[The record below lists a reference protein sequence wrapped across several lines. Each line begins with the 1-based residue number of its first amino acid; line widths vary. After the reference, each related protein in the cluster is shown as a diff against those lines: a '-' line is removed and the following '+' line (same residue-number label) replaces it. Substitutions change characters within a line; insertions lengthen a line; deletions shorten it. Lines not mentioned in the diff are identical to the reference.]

1 MKDVEYVKKK
11 DRIGDGTG
19 TIIENSGR
27 RYTCKANPQKLPLQ
41 TQVISVTA

>member
-1 MKDVEYVKKK
+1 MIVKCATKK

-27 RYTCKANPQKLPLQ
+27 RYTCNGNLQKLPF
-41 TQVISVTA
+41 